1 MDFSKINIQD
11 IQLQH
16 TIEVNPSSGS
26 VSGIINIPLSEGRNG
41 FGPTLSLHYG
51 SSSRNSVF
59 GMGWS
64 LNGLTF
70 IAIDTKKGLPKYDGT
85 DNYAFNGASS
95 LVPQLFK
102 TGSKWN
108 QKIDENSD
116 FWIYY
121 YRAKNEDAFT
131 RFEKWIKK
139 SSGEVHWRTRS
150 KNNVVSVY
158 GLEASGLN
166 QIADPENKSR
176 LFIWL
181 LEAQYDNL
189 GNAIRYIYKKE
200 NNDNIDPLKS
210 YESNRLRK
218 FLKTD
223 FAQKYPDRILYGN
236 TKPIFADQPLPSDN
250 KWLFETVFDYGE
262 YEDRPFNQSLSI
274 PGSTW
279 SQRPDPYSIYNSGFE
294 IRTYRLCKRIL
305 MFHHFDELSGKSLT
319 GIFENKYNENPLGTT
334 LKAIAYTGIRRDL
347 NTGSYS
353 EKQLPEITLK
363 YSEPVVAE
371 SFKATIQ
378 ETNENLPQGFN
389 HFKTRLVDLFGEG
402 LPGILTETAN
412 TWFYKPNL
420 GNGFFGK
427 QEIVIEK
434 PSIELGIYSLGDFD
448 QDGNLN
454 LFSLQGRN
462 AGYFEFDRD
471 KEKWSG
477 FKPLQNIPHVGPSKF
492 MDLDGDGYPDLVVEL
507 EDKIICYP
515 FKGKEGFEKPF
526 EFSKPISNGVAYAP
540 TIGNNLALDYF
551 LADMTG
557 DGLPDQV
564 RIKNGRVEYYP
575 NLGNGHF
582 GDVVL
587 MEDSP
592 LIEFENTFDA
602 SRIRLYDLDGSGTT
616 DIVYIGNG
624 EIRYWFNASGNKFI
638 FGGRITNLPYIDNI
652 SSAIVLDFLG
662 NGSPCLVWSNSLN
675 ISQNSSLQY
684 LELTNGLKPS
694 LLISFQ
700 NGMGKEEK
708 IEYGYSGN
716 HYLEAKRTGK
726 PWISKIPSHFSVAN
740 KKIVVDQITNTK
752 FITQFKYRDGHYD
765 GNERSFVSFGLIEQY
780 DTELFENAS
789 ITHEK
794 DYSQPSCTRTWLH
807 NGIFGW
813 DSRRAKQNYNKDI
826 RQNLL
831 TPQSFEDLDALE
843 SDDFEQ
849 GYRNLAG
856 KIIRQEIYA
865 CTPEGELTDHPYQ
878 VSQNSF
884 SIRKLQ
890 PKNNK
895 HDSCFYAYQTE
906 GLNYTYEQQANDPKI
921 AHQLSVV
928 VNEYGEIEKSLNV
941 AYARRSSAVA
951 SHIAQNK
958 DYITISNHTYLNK
971 NRLDN
976 YQTGILYESKDFELN
991 FLDRNSDEI
1000 LKLREVQLVF
1010 DRLINDALSF
1020 DQLLS
1025 SSVESQARLISW
1037 DRTYFWNNNFDA
1049 VLPLGQTGN
1058 IVFSHHEESACFN
1071 NTIITHAFSGKVTST
1086 MLSDSNEGNY
1096 IFNDG
1101 YWWQQTAINHFLD
1114 ETGFYNLDSVER
1126 EVDNITYYKYDP
1138 YFLNVIEIADPIG
1151 NITKGEI
1158 DYNIVEPHTLID
1170 VNDNVAQVLYDPL
1183 GIAIVTSYQGNV
1195 LDKNN
1200 TLQKY
1205 GNGLIRDY
1213 LRDNNDSFDNIL
1225 SNPANYLQDCATF
1238 LFYDLEVWKNY
1249 KKPLR
1254 AITLI
1259 RENLVHDGDGNID
1272 DTIKL
1277 QIGIDY
1283 QDGFGRIIQSKQN
1296 VESGLAIHRKSDG
1309 SVETDGAGE
1318 PTQSIENDRWLVT
1331 GHVVYNNKLQAVRQF
1346 EPFFSTTHEFE
1357 NDEVLETFG
1366 VSAQNYYDAVG
1377 RTYRTDLPNS
1387 TFTEIK
1393 FTPWEIQVY
1402 DQNDTVNRSLYKT
1415 FREILPVAA
1424 PERMALDRS
1433 LAHIETPSLIW
1444 LDPLGREIV
1453 TIEKNNDG
1461 TERKVETILDING
1474 NIAEIID
1481 ARNLKAFEYKRDML
1495 GRQLYEKSIDS
1506 GEKWSFHNNLDQTTH
1521 IWDSRDI
1528 HQRTHY
1534 DKLDRVF
1541 TIHVD
1546 GALGLNQITE
1556 RFVFGDDPSVAN
1568 AKNRNL
1574 KGQLVKH
1581 YDQAGTFELKLA
1593 LPGGIPRI
1601 VERKLLDQF
1610 TAEPN
1615 WNNPATVTLLTD
1627 SFISE
1632 YKYDSLIR
1640 TVQQELPD
1648 NTTRKF
1654 VYNQGGGVQK
1664 VMLSTADGV
1673 MNEVEIVKNISY
1685 DAKGFRQTAL
1695 YGNDVEIAYTYDTE
1709 TFRMKRLRS
1718 RKISDTPRTYQDI
1731 HYTYDPVGNLI
1742 HLVDEAQQPISVSP
1756 HVLEGLNVSSHS
1768 DFEYDALY
1776 QLKSAKGRVHQALLQ
1791 NDYRDRSREDGVPTN
1806 WSKGTRHITLNNG
1819 ATVERYTR
1827 NYEYDEAGNI
1837 KSISHSGASQ
1847 NWSKKIWTS
1856 ATSNRSLPLHD
1867 LNGTTVINPEA
1878 RFDSNGNCIN
1888 MPHLRSLEW
1897 NYRNNISKAVI
1908 IDRSAQ
1914 SKPND
1919 EEYYVYAGDGI
1930 RLRKIT
1936 QKLVDVVNDTIEL
1949 TEKIYLNGCELKKIK
1964 RGGVEI
1970 IRRFTSQITDGNN
1983 TVALIHSWEKDTLV
1997 RETDDITQKKVHYQ
2011 LSNHLGSASLELD
2024 EKGDIITFEEYFPYG
2039 GTSFIA
2045 GRNKRDI
2052 DLKEYRYS
2060 GKERDDFTGLY
2071 YFGYRYYA
2079 HWIGGWL
2086 NPDPLGPED
2095 SVNLY
2100 LYVHNNPINLV
2111 DPNGLQSTTRY
2122 VPGTESNHLTE
2133 QSTLEDRKV
2142 FARSRGFRIIDP
2154 NPSEQRW
2161 NSNLNMWELSPQGRL
2176 ERIRPDNPNSVA
2188 ADSETS
2194 EDVIDISQGDI
2205 EISFEEGETIIA
2217 GSEEPTVLPGD
2228 EVGDTLATGPGGEP
2242 ADSSGTGG
2250 KDDTGN
2256 GGIND
2261 ATGEA
2266 GSQVQSNNGGGGG
2279 NTGDGSSS
2287 KGNSGNGTG
2296 RGIQGT
2302 GPGGGGD
2309 INEATGSLTPGTGS
2323 GSGTRSR
2330 NGQGKGAGT
2339 GTIGLERSRSN
2350 GQEGGKIGGS
2360 SNGEVGGQIG
2370 VSPDGDI
2377 GAHLWGGPRGNAEGD
2392 INGIPDQIH
2401 NGTMDGS
2408 ADGSEQGS
2416 DNQQESGT
2424 LDQQGQGGNQQQ
2436 VDANQATPN
2445 PNGQQGQ
2452 QGDPRR
2458 NFMDDIVKVA
2468 GYFNLEFGSDEPGGE
2483 AGGVPG
2489 GMDLFGWRPPMW
2501 VRRAMQ
2507 VAYVALTVITTI
2519 IPIGKAA
2526 LAAKVA
2532 IQGALKAGIKATVK
2546 KLLTA
2551 VAAKIPTRAAIRGA
2565 LTRGRAAIGS
2575 GFSRI
2580 AGLFRRTPK
2589 ISSSVRGN
2597 PRAILRGF
2605 GELSRRQQQVLKSL
2619 AREGDQIITNKRGF
2633 GLNDL
2638 AALTAATGDEFAM
2651 FTTGGRR
2658 LLIRGG
2664 SSTVPIGIDEAGRL
2678 ASQGWRWSAHTHPG
2692 VGSSVLRSSLGD
2704 RAVLEQFP
2712 NASSA
2717 ILNSE
2722 GNRAI
2727 FGTAEDLLTGWLP

>member
-95 LVPQLFK
+95 IVPQLFK

-139 SSGEVHWRTRS
+139 STGEVHWRTRS

-158 GLEASGLN
+158 GLESSGLN

-420 GNGFFGK
+420 GNGLFGK

-515 FKGKEGFEKPF
+515 FKGKDGFEKPF

-557 DGLPDQV
+557 DGLSDQV

-592 LIEFENTFDA
+592 LIDFENTFDA

-726 PWISKIPSHFSVAN
+726 PWISKISSHFSVAN
-740 KKIVVDQITNTK
+740 KKIVDDQITNTK

-813 DSRRAKQNYNKDI
+813 DSRRAKQFYNKDI
-826 RQNLL
+826 LQNLL
-831 TPQSFEDLDALE
+831 TPQSFEDLDAQE

-1000 LKLREVQLVF
+1000 LKLRDVQLVF
-1010 DRLINDALSF
+1010 DRLVNDALSF

-1126 EVDNITYYKYDP
+1126 EAGNITYYKYDP

-1296 VESGLAIHRKSDG
+1296 VESGLAIQRKPDG

-1461 TERKVETILDING
+1461 IERKVETILDING

-1556 RFVFGDDPSVAN
+1556 RFVYGDNPSVAN

-1632 YKYDSLIR
+1632 YKYDSLSR
-1640 TVQQELPD
+1640 TVQQKLPD

-1685 DAKGFRQTAL
+1685 DAKGFIHTAL

-2024 EKGDIITFEEYFPYG
+2024 EKGDVITFEEYFPYG
-2039 GTSFIA
+2039 GTSYIA

-2111 DPNGLQSTTRY
+2111 DPNGLQSTQGGISVTAAPIPREQWDALTPDQQGAIRRGDFVTGSGTILTRAELDRL
-2122 VPGTESNHLTE
+2122 VSEGKKINLHSITGISDIRQDPRWEEWRETGMSEDEADSMVELFRSLDEALAPLITTTPTEETD
-2133 QSTLEDRKV
+2133 T
-2142 FARSRGFRIIDP
+2142 
-2154 NPSEQRW
+2154 
-2161 NSNLNMWELSPQGRL
+2161 
-2176 ERIRPDNPNSVA
+2176 
-2188 ADSETS
+2188 SETS
-2194 EDVIDISQGDI
+2194 
-2205 EISFEEGETIIA
+2205 
-2217 GSEEPTVLPGD
+2217 
-2228 EVGDTLATGPGGEP
+2228 ATGAGGEP

-2296 RGIQGT
+2296 TGIQGN
-2302 GPGGGGD
+2302 GSGGGGD

-2339 GTIGLERSRSN
+2339 GTTGLERSRSN
-2350 GQEGGKIGGS
+2350 GQEGGKVGGTGD
-2360 SNGEVGGQIG
+2360 NTGGEVGGIG
-2370 VSPDGDI
+2370 ISSQGILDGNVLEGSKNVGRLVGRLDGI
-2377 GAHLWGGPRGNAEGD
+2377 EGGEGNL
-2392 INGIPDQIH
+2392 PTQ
-2401 NGTMDGS
+2401 
-2408 ADGSEQGS
+2408 
-2416 DNQQESGT
+2416 
-2424 LDQQGQGGNQQQ
+2424 GNQQQ
-2436 VDANQATPN
+2436 SGQGEGIQQEDHNTSNQ
-2445 PNGQQGQ
+2445 GQQGQGQ

-2489 GMDLFGWRPPMW
+2489 GMDLFG
-2501 VRRAMQ
+2501 
-2507 VAYVALTVITTI
+2507 
-2519 IPIGKAA
+2519 
-2526 LAAKVA
+2526 
-2532 IQGALKAGIKATVK
+2532 
-2546 KLLTA
+2546 
-2551 VAAKIPTRAAIRGA
+2551 
-2565 LTRGRAAIGS
+2565 
-2575 GFSRI
+2575 
-2580 AGLFRRTPK
+2580 
-2589 ISSSVRGN
+2589 
-2597 PRAILRGF
+2597 
-2605 GELSRRQQQVLKSL
+2605 
-2619 AREGDQIITNKRGF
+2619 
-2633 GLNDL
+2633 
-2638 AALTAATGDEFAM
+2638 
-2651 FTTGGRR
+2651 
-2658 LLIRGG
+2658 
-2664 SSTVPIGIDEAGRL
+2664 
-2678 ASQGWRWSAHTHPG
+2678 
-2692 VGSSVLRSSLGD
+2692 
-2704 RAVLEQFP
+2704 
-2712 NASSA
+2712 
-2717 ILNSE
+2717 
-2722 GNRAI
+2722 
-2727 FGTAEDLLTGWLP
+2727 